1 MENLLLSNVRLI
13 TGSEILDNYNLI
25 VKNGYI
31 ERITDQKPNDF
42 DGEIIDGNNNYLL
55 PGFIDLQVNGGAG
68 AYFTKDLSKE
78 SLVKI
83 AEAHLEFGTTSFL
96 PTIIST
102 SMDNI
107 LKAIRVT
114 EGCLGQY
121 GILGMHLEGPYFNKI
136 KKGAHQEKHLHT
148 PSSPEI
154 DELITEGAG
163 VIQLITLAPEV
174 ISETL
179 LKRLKKYFKL
189 SAGHSN
195 CSYKEGKKGFENG
208 IDMVTHVYN
217 AMSQFESRNPGLV
230 GAFLNSDAWG
240 SIIVD
245 GTHVD
250 YAAVEVAMK
259 LAEDRLFLVSD
270 ASFIKHPVNQFE
282 FDGFKIHY
290 HEGQYYNESGNLA
303 GASITMFDAFKNLI
317 THLNTPW
324 LQATRMSSTLP
335 AQYLSVDNQIGSLKP
350 GFKADM
356 VLISEAL
363 ELQEV
368 IQAGKVCHIMA

>member
-1 MENLLLSNVRLI
+1 MANLLLTNVRLI
-13 TGSEILDNYNLI
+13 TGSEILDNYNLVI
-25 VKNGYI
+25 KNGYI
-31 ERITDQKPNDF
+31 ERISDQIPTNF
-42 DGEIIDGNNNYLL
+42 DDEIIDGNNQYLL

-68 AYFTKDLSKE
+68 AYFTKDLNKE
-78 SLVKI
+78 SLIKI
-83 AEAHLEFGTTSFL
+83 AEAHLEYGTTSFL

-102 SMDNI
+102 SMENI

-136 KKGAHQEKHLHT
+136 KMGAHQEKYLHT
-148 PSSPEI
+148 PSGPEI

-163 VIQLITLAPEV
+163 VIKLITLAPEV

-179 LKRLKKYFKL
+179 LKRLKKYFKIA
-189 SAGHSN
+189 AGHSN
-195 CSYKEGKKGFENG
+195 CSYNEARKGFDNG
-208 IDMVTHVYN
+208 IDMVTHLFN

-230 GAFLNSDAWG
+230 GAFLNSDSWG
-240 SIIVD
+240 SIIID

-259 LAEDRLFLVSD
+259 IAKDRLFIVSD

-290 HEGQYYNESGNLA
+290 HEGHYYNESGSLA

-317 THLNTPW
+317 TQLNTPW
-324 LQATRMSSTLP
+324 LEATRMSSSLP
-335 AQYLSVDNQIGSLKP
+335 ATYLGIDNQVGYLKP
-350 GFKADM
+350 GLKADM
-356 VLISEAL
+356 LLISED
-363 ELQEV
+363 LQLNKV
-368 IQAGKVCHIMA
+368 IQSGKVSRT